1 MKALSVITLLTLL
14 SISCA
19 HEAKN
24 QSSPNSTSDTIT
36 PAFLK
41 QEEAALLLQKED
53 EHIRRWSSF
62 DLASHTVGIEGGK
75 QGYLQFAGA
84 QTRNWNDE
92 ETALLMKSS
101 QFINQIIREK
111 ELKLPFP
118 EKVRLIKSTIK
129 EEGGAGGYTRD
140 TYIVL
145 IDRLLEHPEYATK
158 LLAHEAFHVLTRNN
172 PDFRKKMYSVIG
184 FNILPKEIEFPEEL
198 KERFISNPDV
208 IRHDSYATFT
218 INSEKKDCCMIIYAT
233 KPYEGGNFFQYLN
246 IGLVPIDKNSGK
258 AMVGV
263 LFSLSLAAYG
273 LLIGGV
279 ALYIFYNTK
288 RGMIYVTV
296 FSLFIAVIWIMSIN
310 YNSGEN
316 YLNKRIFERL
326 IFEDGEMMGANRTT
340 DFFQT
345 RFDRYVISSDIWF
358 GVGRDA
364 FDAKGT
370 STTNILNGCAGWKR
384 FYFLRGVVGCF
395 LLLLFLFSYWRKY
408 PSSKAGAFLILFL
421 VANMIRDYP
430 LREYFLFIYLL
441 SIPVLYQGKVEFK

>member
-1 MKALSVITLLTLL
+1 MRNFFSLRITTNSVLNFFLGVSFLLMMFKSFRLYFTWDISMVLIAILGGGSSLLYYIHYYKRIYDKTTLYQVFLCFSITLVFLYEILT
-14 SISCA
+14 IS
-19 HEAKN
+19 E
-24 QSSPNSTSDTIT
+24 
-36 PAFLK
+36 
-41 QEEAALLLQKED
+41 
-53 EHIRRWSSF
+53 
-62 DLASHTVGIEGGK
+62 
-75 QGYLQFAGA
+75 
-84 QTRNWNDE
+84 
-92 ETALLMKSS
+92 
-101 QFINQIIREK
+101 
-111 ELKLPFP
+111 
-118 EKVRLIKSTIK
+118 
-129 EEGGAGGYTRD
+129 
-140 TYIVL
+140 
-145 IDRLLEHPEYATK
+145 
-158 LLAHEAFHVLTRNN
+158 
-172 PDFRKKMYSVIG
+172 
-184 FNILPKEIEFPEEL
+184 FNILSLFTVFTSLWCSVFLILSDCSTQVRLLRYVVKATQIIVAISLVGWLLYLLNVPLPHYYSETDAFYTHTVYYLFILNGIPELQIMPRFAGMFLEPGHLGTICCLLLYVEGFNL
-198 KERFISNPDV
+198 K
-208 IRHDSYATFT
+208 
-218 INSEKKDCCMIIYAT
+218 KKGNII
-233 KPYEGGNFFQYLN
+233 L
-246 IGLVPIDKNSGK
+246 LL
-258 AMVGV
+258 GV

-358 GVGRDA
+358 GVGREA